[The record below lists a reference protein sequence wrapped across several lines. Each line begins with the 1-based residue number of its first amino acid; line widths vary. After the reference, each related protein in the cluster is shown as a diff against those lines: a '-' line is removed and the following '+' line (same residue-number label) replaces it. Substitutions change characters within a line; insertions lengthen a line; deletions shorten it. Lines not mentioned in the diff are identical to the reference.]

1 MKNTIFTLDLE
12 KLDKVN
18 GGSTTR
24 VPSKFTALRELR
36 GSVVGLAGTGYCH
49 PGLMVN
55 NAQYSFGRVEAP
67 LF

>member
-1 MKNTIFTLDLE
+1 MKNTLFEINPE

-18 GGSTTR
+18 GGSITR

-36 GSVVGLAGTGYCH
+36 GAVASIVDRDSCHSGSLLDIDRSV
-49 PGLMVN
+49 
-55 NAQYSFGRVEAP
+55 FGRVEAP